1 MRVDIPLLSQS
12 LIEASKIPEK
22 KDVTKYTSREPAEES
37 PSFVPSPL
45 GLSGTYSLSSLRA
58 AVEYHAKFLTVA
70 ENNLEAANHTG
81 RIPQLI
87 LDRLNAKQL

>member
-12 LIEASKIPEK
+12 LIEASKVPEK
-22 KDVTKYTSREPAEES
+22 KDVTKSTPKEPSEES
-37 PSFVPSPL
+37 HTFVPSPL

-58 AVEYHAKFLTVA
+58 AVEYHAKLLTVA
-70 ENNLEAANHTG
+70 ENNLEAANHPA